1 LTAREAE
8 AMRSSRHTR
17 RLILAALV
25 LGLTGCGNKLH
36 PVRGTVA
43 LDDGTP
49 VTRGLI
55 VFERVDGGPAVTARG
70 DIRSDGTYEM
80 STYKTGDG
88 VPPGKYKVL
97 VNPLDL
103 SDIPDEKKN
112 LPFDVK
118 YVSFTKS
125 GLEYEVK
132 SGSNEYPITLA
143 RPAKAKR

>member
-1 LTAREAE
+1 
-8 AMRSSRHTR
+8 MRISRHHR
-17 RLILAALV
+17 RLVLAALV
-25 LGLTGCGNKLH
+25 LGLAGCGNKLH
-36 PVRGTVA
+36 PVRGKVT

-55 VFERVDGGPAVTARG
+55 VFERTDGGPALTARG
-70 DIRSDGTYEM
+70 DIKEDGTYEL

-88 VPPGKYKVL
+88 VPPGKYRVL

-118 YVSFTKS
+118 YTTFAKS

-132 SGSNEYPITLA
+132 SGPNDYPITLE
-143 RPAKAKR
+143 RPAKKQPR